1 MRGLRFFILL
11 AFSICFG
18 CGTAFAEKRVALVIG
33 NSAYKNVAKLT
44 NPANDA
50 ALFGGML
57 SKAGFDAVDVKFDLN
72 VVDMRKALREFGT
85 KARDADVAVIYYAG
99 HGIELDGNNYLIPTD
114 ATLETDTDVFD
125 EAFPLDR
132 VLFAIEP
139 ARQLRL
145 VILDACRDNPF
156 ARSMRRTV
164 ASRAVGRGLAKVE
177 PSSPNTVIAFAAKA
191 GSTASDGDSSNS
203 PFALALVERLPTP
216 GLDLRKALGFVRD
229 DVLKNTGYKQEPYV
243 YGSLGGN
250 DVPLVPGQSTATGPQ
265 ASPQDAV
272 RRDYEL
278 ALQIGTR
285 EVWTAFLAKY
295 PDGFYASLAQGQLN
309 RIATEDTRAAAAE
322 KARQAEEEKARLAAE
337 RAKSA
342 DQQKAAAAAK
352 AAEDARLA
360 AEKAKQLEEARAA
373 AAEQKRKEAEAAAAK
388 AAADKQAMEKAL
400 ADKAASE
407 KAAAD
412 AKAIADSKAAAD
424 NNAAGK
430 PAAPPSPAESQQ
442 TIARL
447 TPLPTQAELSPQEVT
462 KLVQL
467 ELRRVGCLNAAAEG
481 DWNAASQRSLAAFNK
496 SAGTKFDAKVANLDM
511 LDTIKA
517 RQGRVCPLVCEH
529 GFRADGDQCVKITCR
544 AGLRVNDDNQ
554 CEKIPEKKPAVAREE
569 PAHEQHERAKSEAA
583 PSKPQTSA
591 QMVCN
596 AAGCRPVQKGCR
608 LEFRK
613 ENWGSALARNVEV
626 CN

>member
-11 AFSICFG
+11 AFSVYLG

-50 ALFGGML
+50 ALVGGMFT
-57 SKAGFDAVDVKFDLN
+57 KAGFDSVDVKYDLN
-72 VVDMRKALREFGT
+72 VVDMRKALREFGART
-85 KARDADVAVIYYAG
+85 RDADVAVIYYAG

-125 EAFPLDR
+125 ETFPLDR

-177 PSSPNTVIAFAAKA
+177 PSSPNTMIAFAAKA
-191 GSTASDGDSSNS
+191 GSTASDGDSGNS
-203 PFALALVERLPTP
+203 PFAMALAERLPTP

-229 DVLKNTGYKQEPYV
+229 DVLKKTGYKQEPYV

-250 DVPLVPGQSTATGPQ
+250 DVPLVPGQPAATGPQ

-309 RIATEDTRAAAAE
+309 RIAAEDTRAAAAE
-322 KARQAEEEKARLAAE
+322 KARQAEEAKARLSAE
-337 RAKSA
+337 RAKA
-342 DQQKAAAAAK
+342 AEQQEAAAAAK
-352 AAEDARLA
+352 VAEDARLA

-373 AAEQKRKEAEAAAAK
+373 AAEQTRKDAEAAAAK
-388 AAADKQAMEKAL
+388 VVAEKQAADKAL
-400 ADKAASE
+400 ADKAARD

-412 AKAIADSKAAAD
+412 AEAIVDKGAAEKQAAESKQAIAAL
-424 NNAAGK
+424 
-430 PAAPPSPAESQQ
+430 APPPSQ
-442 TIARL
+442 
-447 TPLPTQAELSPQEVT
+447 P
-462 KLVQL
+462 
-467 ELRRVGCLNAAAEG
+467 RRVGCLATQAQG
-481 DWNAASQRSLAAFNK
+481 DWNASAQRSLVAFNK
-496 SAGTKFDAKVANLDM
+496 NAGTS
-511 LDTIKA
+511 LDTRLASLDALDAIKA

-529 GFRADGDQCVKITCR
+529 GFRADGDHCVKVTCR
-544 AGLRVNDDNQ
+544 AGFQVNDDSE
-554 CEKIPEKKPAVAREE
+554 CEKVPDKKPAASREE
-569 PAHEQHERAKSEAA
+569 SRREQNERAKTDAA
-583 PSKPQTSA
+583 PAKPPTSA

-596 AAGCRPVQKGCR
+596 GAGCRPVQKGCR
-608 LEFRK
+608 LEARK
-613 ENWGSALARNVEV
+613 ESWGSALIRNIEV